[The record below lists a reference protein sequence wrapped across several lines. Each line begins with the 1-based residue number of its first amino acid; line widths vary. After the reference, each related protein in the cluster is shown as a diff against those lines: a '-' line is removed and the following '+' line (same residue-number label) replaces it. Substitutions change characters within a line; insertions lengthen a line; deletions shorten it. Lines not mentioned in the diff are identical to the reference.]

1 MVGTKQLNESAHHA
15 ALNYKHMIV
24 YGKNTSTDTNGV
36 EVTAAFYKKV
46 HKIKKHILA
55 NIDNFDDAWIQ
66 DAMEEVPWTM
76 RDFRYLLF
84 TKEFRELIQ
93 VLAAFELMTEE
104 EYKTVIL
111 AKFVPVHDFDEEWF
125 VVEQSPNGEA
135 VDTTKCLREVSTHD
149 GWRKYFKGN
158 AGAVDCSDDNKFPEF
173 NSYNEMYVTAEQ
185 HKARTN
191 TKRLGAETLRHQTF
205 RILAHN
211 VQNPLFPNMPTSL
224 QKHANGP
231 FELCDTVLHLLG
243 TKHSG
248 HIEHLCKLK

>member
-1 MVGTKQLNESAHHA
+1 MNDAT
-15 ALNYKHMIV
+15 
-24 YGKNTSTDTNGV
+24 T
-36 EVTAAFYKKV
+36 AFYARV
-46 HKIKKHILA
+46 HKIKEYIVAHATTRFSNKDIKVMM
-55 NIDNFDDAWIQ
+55 DR
-66 DAMEEVPWTM
+66 VPWAGK
-76 RDFRYLLF
+76 RNRHLLF

-111 AKFVPVHDFDEEWF
+111 AKFVPDHDFDEEWF
-125 VVEQSPNGEA
+125 VVKQVPNGES

-173 NSYNEMYVTAEQ
+173 NSYDEMYVTGEQ
-185 HKARTN
+185 HEAETN
-191 TKRLGAETLRHQTF
+191 RKRLGGKKKSLATF

-211 VQNPLFPNMPTSL
+211 VRNPLFPNMPKSL
-224 QKHANGP
+224 QKNVNGR
-231 FELCDTVLHLLG
+231 FVLCDTVLHLLG

-248 HIEHLCKLK
+248 HIEHLCE